1 MGTAASA
8 VTEKSI
14 ALAATAK
21 PMAEAPREN
30 VVIDVS

>member
-14 ALAATAK
+14 ALAAAAK
-21 PMAEAPREN
+21 PTAETQREN